1 MSSIQLNMW
10 QQLPKGLKTAVWI
23 VLGILFFV
31 VMAIV
36 FGWLIQLLWNA
47 TIADMFGLPTISY
60 WQALGIFVLAKILFG
75 FGISGGNSA
84 GSKKKKKDK
93 EDATDAATVS
103 ERESESESENISD
116 LADDEAFRRYW
127 QEEGR
132 EAYESFRRG
141 GHSGEPAG
149 SQ

>member
-1 MSSIQLNMW
+1 MSSIQFNMW
-10 QQLPKGLKTAVWI
+10 QQLPKGLKMAIWM
-23 VLGILFFV
+23 VLGIIFLI

-36 FGWLIQLLWNA
+36 FGWIIQLLWNA

-60 WQALGIFVLAKILFG
+60 WQAIGIFVLAKILFG
-75 FGISGGNSA
+75 FGVSGGNSSA
-84 GSKKKKKDK
+84 SKKKKKEK
-93 EDATDAATVS
+93 EEATSSAMVS
-103 ERESESESENISD
+103 ERESASENISD

-141 GHSGEPAG
+141 GH
-149 SQ
+149 